1 MNESPVSPP
10 TQDKTQRPPGV
21 FLRGLAMGAADVVP
35 GVSGGTI
42 AFITGI
48 YVRLLDAISAFPKAF
63 FTELLKGRWA
73 AFWRN
78 IDGTFLIALFA
89 GILTSV
95 ATLAGVI
102 KYALQAHPVLLW
114 SFFFG
119 LILASAWYVGR
130 EIDRWSLRQ
139 GILLVAG
146 MLFAWLITQLT
157 PGQAPVT
164 SLSLFGA
171 GALAICAMI
180 LPGISGS
187 FILLILG
194 MYGPV
199 LGAINEMQ
207 LDRLALFVTGCAVG
221 LLSIAQL
228 LSWAFSRYRDAMLAL
243 LTGFML
249 GALNKVWPWKEA
261 LTWRTSSHGE
271 RVPLEEINL
280 LPATYAEVTGNSAA
294 LVPAILLAVLG
305 IVLVLGLD
313 WAGRFVREKRGSES
327 P

>member
-1 MNESPVSPP
+1 MTESTTPP
-10 TQDKTQRPPGV
+10 SGDDKTQRPVGV

-48 YVRLLDAISAFPKAF
+48 YIRLLDAISAFPRAF
-63 FTELLKGRWA
+63 LGELLKGRWKT
-73 AFWRN
+73 FWQR
-78 IDGTFLIALFA
+78 IDGTFLVALFA
-89 GILTSV
+89 GILTSIV
-95 ATLAGVI
+95 TLAGAI
-102 KYALQAHPVLLW
+102 KYALEAYPIMLW

-119 LILASAWYVGR
+119 LILASAWHVGR
-130 EIDRWSLRQ
+130 EIEHWRVRQ
-139 GILLVAG
+139 VVLLIGGVA
-146 MLFAWLITQLT
+146 FAWWITQLT

-164 SLSLFGA
+164 SLTLFGA

-194 MYGPV
+194 MYSPV
-199 LGAINEMQ
+199 LTAVNELQ
-207 LDRLALFVTGCAVG
+207 LDRLALFVTGCLLG

-228 LSWAFSRYRDAMLAL
+228 LSWAFVRYRDAMLAL

-261 LTWRTSSHGE
+261 VSWRTNSHGE
-271 RVPLEEINL
+271 QVPLEEINL
-280 LPATYAEVTGNSAA
+280 MPGTYAHVTGDSAA
-294 LVPAILLAVLG
+294 LSAAILLAILG

-313 WAGRFVREKRGSES
+313 WLGRVMRERKVA
-327 P
+327 

>member
-1 MNESPVSPP
+1 MTEPVTTPVDE
-10 TQDKTQRPPGV
+10 DKAQHPIGV
-21 FLRGLAMGAADVVP
+21 FLRGIAMGAADVVP

-48 YVRLLDAISAFPKAF
+48 YIRLLDAISAFPRAF
-63 FTELLKGRWA
+63 LGELLKGRWTM
-73 AFWRN
+73 FWQR
-78 IDGTFLIALFA
+78 IDGTFLVALFA
-89 GILTSV
+89 GILTSIV
-95 ATLAGVI
+95 TLAGAI
-102 KYALQAHPVLLW
+102 KYALEAHPIMLW

-119 LILASAWYVGR
+119 LILASAWHVGR
-130 EIDRWSLRQ
+130 EIERWRVRQ
-139 GILLVAG
+139 IMLLVGGAA
-146 MLFAWLITQLT
+146 FAWWVTQLN

-164 SLSLFGA
+164 SLTLFGA

-194 MYGPV
+194 MYSPV
-199 LGAINEMQ
+199 LTAVNELQ
-207 LDRLALFVTGCAVG
+207 LDRLALFVTGCLLG

-228 LSWAFSRYRDAMLAL
+228 LSWAFARYRDAMLAL

-261 LTWRTSSHGE
+261 VTWRTNSHGE

-280 LPATYAEVTGNSAA
+280 MPGTYANVTGDSAT
-294 LVPAILLAVLG
+294 LSTAILLAILG
-305 IVLVLGLD
+305 IVIVLGLD
-313 WAGRFVREKRGSES
+313 WLGRVMREKKVA
-327 P
+327 